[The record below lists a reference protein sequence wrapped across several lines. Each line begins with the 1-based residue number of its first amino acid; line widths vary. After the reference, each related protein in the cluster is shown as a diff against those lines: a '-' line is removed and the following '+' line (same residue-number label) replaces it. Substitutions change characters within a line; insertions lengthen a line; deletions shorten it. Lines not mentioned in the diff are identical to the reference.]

1 MTAGEYVRVV
11 PPVISDVPVVDGVPG
26 AVLEVEPRGFLL
38 FRLEVG
44 FRRDDRLH
52 GLGGPL
58 VFTLDLLRRRLVA
71 AGAFFA
77 FTLGLRLGLRG
88 SRRLRLRGRGR
99 GSPPPR
105 APPQSSVA
113 AVPSPGPRLPP
124 LRAGR

>member
-1 MTAGEYVRVV
+1 M
-11 PPVISDVPVVDGVPG
+11 DGVPC

-38 FRLEVG
+38 LRLEVG

-52 GLGGPL
+52 GLGGPF

-99 GSPPPR
+99 GRGCLRRELLLSLR
-105 APPQSSVA
+105 SRRFRRRVRVFHRFAQGGDAPPD
-113 AVPSPGPRLPP
+113 
-124 LRAGR
+124 